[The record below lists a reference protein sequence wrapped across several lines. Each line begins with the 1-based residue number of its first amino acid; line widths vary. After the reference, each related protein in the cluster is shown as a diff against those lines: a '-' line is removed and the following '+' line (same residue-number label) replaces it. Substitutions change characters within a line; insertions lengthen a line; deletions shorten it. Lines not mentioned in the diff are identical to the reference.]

1 MIFVLRAQSSY
12 ASLSMPIGV
21 IDYLDDI
28 FPKLSKQ
35 RKDSSDLVL
44 CWIVIIVMC
53 LLVFRNL

>member
-1 MIFVLRAQSSY
+1 MIFVLRAQSSS

-21 IDYLDDI
+21 IHYLDAI
-28 FPKLSKQ
+28 FLKLSKQ

-44 CWIVIIVMC
+44 FWIIIIVVC